1 MSSRRLPSHPR
12 WILASHDPPGGAAGD
27 TKAHLG
33 RGRSSDALGRMAAP
47 IESLAQEALYTVV
60 RVLTRN
66 PGLAAPLSTFI
77 GGGHRGAPTY
87 VDAMSSGLGPK
98 VFRRAARDG
107 EFRVFKP
114 GKKWLARKDEVDS
127 YIERC
132 RVEFVEELPRSQE
145 TPSLQDPL
153 DRAIAAGKIARAD
166 APLRARADRS
176 HHGTT
181 PQR

>member
-1 MSSRRLPSHPR
+1 M
-12 WILASHDPPGGAAGD
+12 ASHDPPGAAPPHAKTD
-27 TKAHLG
+27 LG
-33 RGRSSDALGRMAAP
+33 RGRSFDALGRAAGP

-60 RVLTRN
+60 RVLARS
-66 PGLAAPLSTFI
+66 PGLAAQLSNCI
-77 GGGHRGAPTY
+77 GGSHHGAAPTY
-87 VDAMSSGLGPK
+87 VDATSSGLGPK

-114 GKKWLARKDEVDS
+114 GKKWLARKDEVDG

-132 RVEFVEELPRSQE
+132 RVEFVEEPPRCRE
-145 TPSLQDPL
+145 TQSLQDPL
-153 DRAIAAGKIARAD
+153 DRAIAAGKIARTDARSRAHAD
-166 APLRARADRS
+166 GE